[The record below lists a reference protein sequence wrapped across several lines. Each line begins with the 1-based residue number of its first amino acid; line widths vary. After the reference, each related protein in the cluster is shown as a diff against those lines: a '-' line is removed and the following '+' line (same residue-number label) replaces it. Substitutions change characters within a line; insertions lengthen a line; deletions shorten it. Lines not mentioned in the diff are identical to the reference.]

1 MSSTGVSRGV
11 LRMTFICFP
20 DTLYKQSLQSCNFP
34 SRLILIPSL
43 GSSRLLSSQPPPL
56 YSGLHIVVRSRRDGV
71 IRKDSARTA
80 SKSSPMNLRQAS
92 QYRFPPLW
100 STRSFNR
107 RCSPSPRHPSG
118 DPFVFS
124 YFKYVLSFALISF
137 FLLAVVWTYLL
148 HKYLYLCESRRFA
161 GG

>member
-1 MSSTGVSRGV
+1 
-11 LRMTFICFP
+11 MTFICFP

-148 HKYLYLCESRRFA
+148 HKYLYLCESR
-161 GG
+161 